1 MKTDLFRF
9 VAKRSIQRMPAE
21 IQGQQLIPLFA
32 PGTTPED
39 NHALPAASNAQ
50 LVADFFNENPDAGDL
65 KDLKL
70 STPLVQI
77 DQLLL
82 KCGNNV
88 KPQDIADLVKKAT
101 NQRLRDFVKTEIFK
115 TELQKISRLLFALIT
130 NSKGREAFRDLLLRA
145 RYLFEVILQLAA
157 LDTGTAA
164 PQALPTSPDYVHNL
178 VTQGIILLPPLQ
190 DVPGTALS
198 RQPSIGDLQIV
209 REEWQSYE
217 MGEIAHIENAMKG
230 ESRERVHKLSSTR
243 EELLLIETEQEREET
258 RDLQTT
264 ERYELQS
271 EISRAIQE
279 DTKMDIGSS
288 ITASYGVIKEATAT
302 FDYATST
309 SKEESAKQSSSYA
322 KELTERS
329 SARVREKVRE
339 QQSVRTVVTVEE
351 TNKHVID
358 NSKSDKHVTGIYRW
372 VNKKYKA
379 QVFNYGKRMML
390 EFLVPE
396 PAAFL
401 KKTLEGKYV
410 PTIPDYIENRK
421 PIPMDADLHPGAIDR
436 INYVALAKKHGV
448 QLEAPPAEV
457 ITVSKA
463 FHLDKEE
470 YMKDRIRDFSSE
482 NNIAIGADYEGRR
495 AWGDYLVWTQ
505 MKEGGGLFSVAVAN
519 ALFHK
524 EVTGDGDAEG
534 EIPVMDLPN
543 VQTGNVPVI
552 FRADQL
558 YGYAFNLVVE
568 CRLRKEP
575 FEKWQM
581 STYMKIKEHVD
592 KLQLAYE
599 QDKTAFLESLQ
610 LQKAVAMQG
619 KNPDSNRLT
628 ERTELKKSVIA
639 MLQKHYFDQAPFDQQ
654 AVDANGKIKFDVA
667 RLERDH
673 IQWFEQAFEWP
684 NISYGFYPYFYNDPS
699 SWQNSLTAEDAN
711 DPQFNAFLQAG
722 AARVVV
728 PVRPNFERAM
738 AFYLAT
744 GIIWQGSQ
752 VPQVDDPL
760 YVSLVQEIQEQQTAD
775 QEGTPVGEPWEYTLP
790 TNLVILQ
797 KDGELPRA

>member
-21 IQGQQLIPLFA
+21 FQGQQLIPLFPAGISPESKSAA
-32 PGTTPED
+32 PD
-39 NHALPAASNAQ
+39 ISSAQ
-50 LVADFFNENPDAGDL
+50 LLTDFFNENPDAGDL
-65 KDLKL
+65 KDLQL
-70 STPLVQI
+70 TTPIVQI

-82 KCGNNV
+82 KCNNKV
-88 KPQDIADLVKKAT
+88 RPQEIADLVKKTT
-101 NQRLRDFVKTEIFK
+101 NQRLRDFVKTELFK
-115 TELQKISRLLFALIT
+115 TELQKIARLLFGIIT
-130 NSKGREAFRDLLLRA
+130 NSRGKESFRDLLLRA

-164 PQALPTSPDYVHNL
+164 PQALPSDPDYVHDL

-209 REEWQSYE
+209 REEWLAYE

-230 ESRERVHKLSSTR
+230 ESRERVHKLTSSR
-243 EELLLIETEQEREET
+243 EELLLIETEQEKEET

-264 ERYELQS
+264 ERFELQS
-271 EISRAIQE
+271 EISRSIQE

-309 SKEESAKQSSSYA
+309 SREEAAKQSSQYA
-322 KELTERS
+322 KELTDRS
-329 SARVREKVRE
+329 SVKVREKVRQ

-351 TNKHVID
+351 SNKHVID

-379 QVFNYGKRMML
+379 QVYNYGKRMLL

-410 PTIPDYIENRK
+410 PIIPDHIESRK
-421 PIPMDADLHPGAIDR
+421 PVPMDADLHPGAIDR
-436 INYVALAKKHGV
+436 NNYLVLAKKHGV
-448 QLEAPPAEV
+448 QLEAPPAELL
-457 ITVSKA
+457 TVSKA

-470 YMKDRIRDFSSE
+470 YMQDKIRDFSSE
-482 NNIAIGADYEGRR
+482 NTIAISADYEARR

-505 MKEGGGLFSVAVAN
+505 LKEGGGLFSVAVAN

-524 EVTGDGDAEG
+524 HVKGDGDAEG

-543 VQTGNVPVI
+543 VHTGNVPVI

-575 FEKWQM
+575 FEKWQLG
-581 STYMKIKEHVD
+581 TYMKIKEHVD

-599 QDKTAFLESLQ
+599 QDKNAYLASLQ
-610 LQKAVAMQG
+610 LQKTVALQG
-619 KNPDSNRLT
+619 KNPESNRLT

-639 MLQKHYFDQAPFDQQ
+639 MLQKHYFDKPPFDQQ
-654 AVDANGKIKFDVA
+654 VTDETGQIKFDVA

-684 NISYGFYPYFYNDPS
+684 NVSYGFYPYFYNDPA
-699 SWQNSLTAEDAN
+699 SWKSSLTAEESE
-711 DPQFNAFLQAG
+711 DPQFNAFMQAG

-760 YVSLVQEIQEQQTAD
+760 FVSLVQEMQEQQTAG
-775 QEGTPVGEPWEYTLP
+775 QNGTPVGEPWEYTLP
-790 TNLVILQ
+790 TSLVILQ